1 MKKYGILALCLCFL
15 FLVMG
20 LLPIHGES
28 EIYDNVLRLHVVAS
42 SDSAADQALKYQVRD
57 AVLDASEALFTG
69 AITRDEAIRRAE
81 GNMDILLDAAREAV
95 SAAGRTD
102 SVRIELGE
110 EVYPTKSY
118 ELCCFPSGSYASL
131 RVIIGEGQGQ
141 NWWCVLFPPM
151 CLSAASAESAEE
163 AFIAVGFTADQYR
176 LITETDRPAY
186 RARFRLLEVIEEAL
200 R

>member
-28 EIYDNVLRLHVVAS
+28 EIYDNVLRLHVVAA

-110 EVYPTKSY
+110 EVYPTKNY
-118 ELCCFPSGSYASL
+118 ELCCFPSGAYASL